1 MSRLQ
6 DNSSNVHFCLKH
18 ILIIFI
24 DSISRITEQIRKY
37 GLEPKDL
44 EPDENDEEYVPNKNE
59 EKKRGRPE
67 KSFEELGQRQ
77 KRARLQPT
85 LDFVRATA
93 EKETLSV
100 NQTLGKIGEMEA
112 NQNVDRPTAKMFRR
126 IADGEDPF
134 AHRTMTVER
143 ALALKVGS
151 TTVWKNEKF
160 TLTENSNQS
169 YSCMIFCKG
178 VTFLKVKF
186 SWTDSNYI

>member
-1 MSRLQ
+1 M
-6 DNSSNVHFCLKH
+6 
-18 ILIIFI
+18 
-24 DSISRITEQIRKY
+24 
-37 GLEPKDL
+37 

-67 KSFEELGQRQ
+67 KSFEELGRRQ

-100 NQTLGKIGEMEA
+100 NQTLGMIGEMEA

-143 ALALKVGS
+143 ALALKVDGAP
-151 TTVWKNEKF
+151 
-160 TLTENSNQS
+160 Q
-169 YSCMIFCKG
+169 CG
-178 VTFLKVKF
+178 KVKNLLSSKEYF
-186 SWTDSNYI
+186 VKSTLK

>member
-1 MSRLQ
+1 M
-6 DNSSNVHFCLKH
+6 
-18 ILIIFI
+18 
-24 DSISRITEQIRKY
+24 
-37 GLEPKDL
+37 

-100 NQTLGKIGEMEA
+100 NQTLGMIGEMEA

-143 ALALKVGS
+143 ALALKVKGAPQCAKI
-151 TTVWKNEKF
+151 KNHII
-160 TLTENSNQS
+160 TSNQFFR
-169 YSCMIFCKG
+169 IFCKG
-178 VTFLKVKF
+178 EIFSKV
-186 SWTDSNYI
+186 